1 MGYGTMSKIAALAA
15 GILGLCGGGAVMACP
30 DVTAHGET
38 YELSGKAMYAA
49 REFAVRAG
57 GDQSI
62 GGCGIVPQ
70 TDRGQGYV
78 ISAPDFSIK
87 MVGMAAYQL
96 VISVVSACD
105 SVLLVNTASQNWY
118 YDDDDNGN
126 LDARIVL
133 TRPADGWLDIW
144 VGTHDGAYC
153 DAVLKLETFDR

>member
-1 MGYGTMSKIAALAA
+1 MTGRTVAAGAALFLLWAGAA
-15 GILGLCGGGAVMACP
+15 AACP
-30 DVTAHGET
+30 DVTAYGAR
-38 YELSGKAMYAA
+38 YDLSGKTLYVAQQ
-49 REFAVRAG
+49 FPVQAG

-62 GGCGIVPQ
+62 GACGIVPE
-70 TDRGQGYV
+70 TDKGQGYV
-78 ISAPDFSIK
+78 ISAPDFS
-87 MVGMAAYQL
+87 MQLSGMAPYQL

-144 VGTHDGAYC
+144 VGTHDGASC
-153 DAVLKLETFDR
+153 DAVLTLETFDR